1 MSYTFIRASAN
12 RKTGPIPQTYSARE
26 TCPPSCAHYGADCY
40 GEDFYTRM
48 QWDKVPARGVPAN
61 RIKRAQ
67 QLQNMIAAEAPEDQA
82 QARQL
87 IQRGRQEFQTTA
99 KG

>member
-1 MSYTFIRASAN
+1 MIH
-12 RKTGPIPQTYSARE
+12 PE
-26 TCPPSCAHYGADCY
+26 AHYIEAGY
-40 GEDFYTRM
+40 RYERIS
-48 QWDKVPARGVPAN
+48 VPAN

-87 IQRGRQEFQTTA
+87 IQRGRQEFQTNA

>member
-1 MSYTFIRASAN
+1 MN
-12 RKTGPIPQTYSARE
+12 HPE
-26 TCPPSCAHYGADCY
+26 AHYIEAGY
-40 GEDFYTRM
+40 RYERIS
-48 QWDKVPARGVPAN
+48 VPAN

-82 QARQL
+82 HARQL
-87 IQRGRQEFQTTA
+87 IQRGRQEFQHNE

>member
-1 MSYTFIRASAN
+1 MN
-12 RKTGPIPQTYSARE
+12 HPE
-26 TCPPSCAHYGADCY
+26 AHYIETGY
-40 GEDFYTRM
+40 RYERIS
-48 QWDKVPARGVPAN
+48 VPAN

-67 QLQNMIAAEAPEDQA
+67 QLQALIAAEDPADKA